1 MSLYIQSLGMV
12 FRHAPGI
19 KVGIN
24 SGSKGP
30 YQSEVT
36 PALYP
41 FYTTLNIRYI
51 YTDQC

>member
-1 MSLYIQSLGMV
+1 MV

-19 KVGIN
+19 KGGIN

-36 PALYP
+36 SALYQ
-41 FYTTLNIRYI
+41 FITRLNIRYVYI
-51 YTDQC
+51 YIYQC